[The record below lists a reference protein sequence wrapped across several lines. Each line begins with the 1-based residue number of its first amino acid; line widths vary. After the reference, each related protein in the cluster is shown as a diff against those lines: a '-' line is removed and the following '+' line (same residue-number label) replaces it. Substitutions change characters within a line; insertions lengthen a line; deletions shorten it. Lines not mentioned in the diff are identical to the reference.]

1 MNRLILILILT
12 FSFQTLARAD
22 DLRDLEIAGIS
33 VGDSLLDHFSKEK
46 ILEELNSSFT
56 YIYKDNKFA
65 DMAIGNSDVY
75 ILNTTDEKPSAHK
88 KCGSPA
94 RHCCFLR
101 ATIKRSDR
109 LG

>member
-1 MNRLILILILT
+1 MFNMNRLILILILT

-65 DMAIGNSDVY
+65 DLAIGNSDNY
-75 ILNTTDEKPSAHK
+75 LLNK
-88 KCGSPA
+88 KEPNYSLDS
-94 RHCCFLR
+94 FIKINL
-101 ATIKRSDR
+101 TIIC
-109 LG
+109 